1 MKSALIRSM
10 QRDKEKLESKRRSG
24 GVRGAAD
31 SSSEKKMKEAGDGD
45 EDGLVK
51 VSSRIV

>member
-1 MKSALIRSM
+1 MKSALIRSL

-24 GVRGAAD
+24 GGVR
-31 SSSEKKMKEAGDGD
+31 SEKKAEDGDGM
-45 EDGLVK
+45 VK